1 VSLFVDTSVWSLALR
16 SANGFKKGIALHRA
30 GVDGCIRSR
39 VALDSA
45 PQANCVVEFAAM
57 PRYIASMS
65 PAVKTILELM
75 ASWPAE
81 DQEELSELAR
91 EIEARRTG
99 VYRLSE
105 EERAAI
111 DAARRGPFA
120 ADDEVEAFWKRRGL
134 A

>member
-1 VSLFVDTSVWSLALR
+1 MKRAVILCGISSDAALYC
-16 SANGFKKGIALHRA
+16 FH
-30 GVDGCIRSR
+30 
-39 VALDSA
+39 
-45 PQANCVVEFAAM
+45 E
-57 PRYIASMS
+57 
-65 PAVKTILELM
+65 PAVKTIVELM
-75 ASWPAE
+75 ASWPVE

-91 EIEARRTG
+91 EIEARRTD

-111 DAARRGPFA
+111 DAARRGPLA

>member
-1 VSLFVDTSVWSLALR
+1 MRNPRRWLQSLGESRSIEALQ
-16 SANGFKKGIALHRA
+16 ANG
-30 GVDGCIRSR
+30 
-39 VALDSA
+39 
-45 PQANCVVEFAAM
+45 VVEFAAM

-99 VYRLSE
+99 VYRLSD

-111 DAARRGPFA
+111 DAAQRGPLA
-120 ADDEVEAFWKRRGL
+120 ADDEVEAFWKHRGL